1 MDLSDLA
8 SPALGRYRRRTR
20 IPDGIGSKRFLER
33 LERQGLLRRRGSK
46 LMPTGFGL
54 LLFGKTP
61 RDVLHHAGLNATI
74 EFPDGTHEIKNFD
87 GPTILIPG
95 LVEQWV
101 RPKLPNVIDAAE

>member
-1 MDLSDLA
+1 
-8 SPALGRYRRRTR
+8 
-20 IPDGIGSKRFLER
+20 
-33 LERQGLLRRRGSK
+33 LLRRRGSK